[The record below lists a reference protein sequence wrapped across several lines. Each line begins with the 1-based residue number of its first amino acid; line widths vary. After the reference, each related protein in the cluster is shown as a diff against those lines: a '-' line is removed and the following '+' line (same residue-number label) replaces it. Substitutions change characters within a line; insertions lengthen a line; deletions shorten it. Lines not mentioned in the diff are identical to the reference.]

1 MTEIRGA
8 VPLRAFEGLRRW
20 RRKSEFAASR
30 RKRIAELDALD
41 DRILQDIGVDRRAI
55 PELVDAQL
63 RLEAE
68 ADAAK
73 PRPASAR
80 PGFGAH
86 PSARPSA
93 RPCTQPC

>member
-30 RKRIAELDALD
+30 RRAIAELDALD
-41 DRILQDIGVDRRAI
+41 DRTLQDIGVNRRAI

-63 RLEAE
+63 RAETEAAE
-68 ADAAK
+68 AVN

-80 PGFGAH
+80 PGNGA
-86 PSARPSA
+86 PIGA